1 MIVTEEFIGKLRKT
15 IDVVSTEGKS
25 PEEIMAHLDRIGAKP
40 YVTERGDLA
49 IKIWHF
55 LEGFVPEEYAAV
67 IRSTRSSPTEGDKMD
82 WLSNN
87 LQSIREKFAG
97 QWIAVRDR
105 EIVASAPTLS
115 ELLPLI
121 ENMDKP
127 LVTFMPEE
135 PVVWTFTY
143 GIQGF

>member
-15 IDVVSTEGKS
+15 IDAVSTGAKS
-25 PEEIMAHLDRIGAKP
+25 HEEIIAHLDRIGAEP
-40 YVTERGDLA
+40 YVTEKGDLA

-67 IRSTRSSPTEGDKMD
+67 IRSTRSSPAEGEKMD
-82 WLSNN
+82 WLSKN
-87 LQSIREKFAG
+87 LQPIREKFAG
-97 QWIAVRDR
+97 QWIAVGDR

-115 ELLPLI
+115 ELLALI
-121 ENMDKP
+121 GNMDKP
-127 LVTFMPEE
+127 LVTFMPVE